1 MIYNSLSKETL
12 IKIIEDQNI
21 KIESQKNELEEKD
34 KIINEI
40 SISLKI
46 TPVSISPISPVSPI
60 SISPVSLKITPVSI
74 SPVSISPVSI
84 NNWRLQAWGGNANG
98 KSQAENKRNIMDI
111 FCKKKIHLIDLIKV
125 DKNNKAVGIN
135 NNRNNQMKRI
145 NEGDKVYMCDNIN
158 YYYEGFIKEN
168 YKHYENDRLIKENR
182 DIIDIVWGVS
192 HWKWQNNLPKLER
205 IYISHIDWVK
215 KPLTKEMELYLVKSI
230 KNGGGRID
238 VQGTVLKLNNLI
250 VK

>member
-74 SPVSISPVSI
+74 SPVSI

-125 DKNNKAVGIN
+125 DKNNKAVRIN

>member
-74 SPVSISPVSI
+74 SPISI

>member
-60 SISPVSLKITPVSI
+60 SISPVSLKILPVSI
-74 SPVSISPVSI
+74 SPISI